1 MHLIE
6 LIANNTLTALDL
18 ETSGLDRKKDRIIE
32 IGAVKICGWEKSED
46 GAPKKVK
53 LGETFSTFVS
63 FPGTLPE
70 EILQLTGITE
80 QDLEHAPKI
89 KAALKKLKNLSETI
103 SLSGIIVSSTTLF
116 FIPGAG
122 NAGSRLTTEGWT
134 PSRSPDPFTGIK

>member
-53 LGETFSTFVS
+53 RFQLLCL
-63 FPGTLPE
+63 FPARFP
-70 EILQLTGITE
+70 
-80 QDLEHAPKI
+80 
-89 KAALKKLKNLSETI
+89 
-103 SLSGIIVSSTTLF
+103 
-116 FIPGAG
+116 
-122 NAGSRLTTEGWT
+122 RR
-134 PSRSPDPFTGIK
+134 SRS